1 MATSVYKLL
10 QAVVTFGNAAGTLNN
25 AALLQAV
32 ADPVGSTL
40 SEHLT
45 ALAACCDWTG
55 IRLLCLYVS
64 PPSGPHSASDSA
76 VTPLLLNHLRLAR
89 YPALAPDTLSPCSP
103 LPGTCTRHSR
113 SLLPTTTQDSH
124 DDSPVLL
131 HIALTLIPPG
141 CRSS

>member
-1 MATSVYKLL
+1 MYLHAGSILHPATKYQLYKWPLRCYKLL
-10 QAVVTFGNAAGTLNN
+10 QAVVTFSNAAGTLNN

-76 VTPLLLNHLRLAR
+76 VTPLLLNPLRLRSLPGTGTRYSLSLLPATRDLHPTLSLPAPRYDPRLAR
-89 YPALAPDTLSPCSP
+89 
-103 LPGTCTRHSR
+103 
-113 SLLPTTTQDSH
+113 
-124 DDSPVLL
+124 
-131 HIALTLIPPG
+131 
-141 CRSS
+141 